1 MSNPIQPRP
10 RPSVSGQPSNSG
22 SSVPATQNIPPR
34 PVPHPNHNRFCS
46 SCRLRK
52 HIAAAIALI
61 TLTVTTVTL
70 LPSFWGAKYGKDA
83 LELARW
89 TARKDYIEACQEV
102 NDSNPG
108 SGLSISPS
116 LIPLS
121 SISIARVLVVN
132 GLWRATCL
140 PPLA

>member
-10 RPSVSGQPSNSG
+10 LASVPGQPSNPG
-22 SSVPATQNIPPR
+22 SSVPTTQNILPR
-34 PVPHPNHNRFCS
+34 PVPHPYHSRFCS
-46 SCRLRK
+46 FCRLRK
-52 HIAAAIALI
+52 HIAAAITLI
-61 TLTVTTVTL
+61 TLTLTTVTL

-102 NDSNPG
+102 SDSNPG
-108 SGLSISPS
+108 SGLSTSPF
-116 LIPLS
+116 LIPFS

-132 GLWRATCL
+132 GLWRAKCL
-140 PPLA
+140 RPLA